1 MPQHKGS
8 VPPNKIIMSQFQ
20 IDFVKENFKNL
31 TNDEI
36 SLATGLSKTYVRMY
50 AYSIGL
56 QRELIIN
63 WTAEQEKFL
72 LENWRKIGNIEM
84 ANIINSTYPG
94 NKIFNKKT
102 ISKKLTLL
110 GLKRNI
116 HETFIIRERNR
127 LNGLWGNPNHSKDGK
142 DAPKLYIS
150 INAKTKVEVPF
161 GKTIDEVKEK
171 YSYLNFL

>member
-20 IDFVKENFKNL
+20 IDFVNENFKKLSNE
-31 TNDEI
+31 EI
-36 SLATGLSKTYVRMY
+36 SKATGLSKTYVRMY

-56 QRELIIN
+56 QRGLVIN
-63 WTAEQEKFL
+63 WTSEQEKFL
-72 LENWRKIGNIEM
+72 LENWRKIGNVEM

-94 NKIFNKKT
+94 KKVFDKKT

-110 GLKRNI
+110 GFKRNI

-127 LNGLWGNPNHSKDGK
+127 LNGLWGNPNPAKDGK
-142 DAPKLYIS
+142 DAPKLFIS
-150 INAKTKVEVPF
+150 INSKTKVEVPF
-161 GKTIDEVKEK
+161 GKTIDEVREK
-171 YSYLNFL
+171 YSYLNIV